1 MCAIVIDQLTERRGR
16 RGHVIAPCATA
27 GQRPVGK
34 EDSMPVNA
42 AQHAG
47 EAKAKGQA
55 AHTALLSFG
64 EEMEVDDAA
73 GNEFSLSGSTHRK

>member
-1 MCAIVIDQLTERRGR
+1 MITL
-16 RGHVIAPCATA
+16 CATA
-27 GQRPVGK
+27 DQRAIGK
-34 EDSMPVNA
+34 EESMPVNA

-73 GNEFSLSGSTHRK
+73 GNEFSLSGSTHHK